1 MSSSR
6 LSWWRCIL
14 SLGLCAARGAAAPS
28 SCAAAQEGALLPAGC
43 SSGRRDSALV
53 QTQAYR
59 VRSIEAAG
67 LQDDVD
73 RIIDR
78 VVFVKTAATGG
89 STFSGILHR
98 FCENHGKRCYI
109 FPQEKIDRI
118 KVEFESFLPI
128 ERPEL
133 EELAHTSAGKYDVW
147 PNHVMYYPELFRTLI
162 PGAFTISVFR
172 EPLPR
177 IMSSI
182 RHGWVEDATTL
193 LSSLMHNTVVDHPLV
208 CGFAGLQMSDQ
219 VPKEAYDD
227 LDFVMLTE
235 QYDKSLMML
244 RRVLGWRASE
254 MMYRPL
260 KEKEDEDVLEVVE
273 KLREFV
279 SRPEGELN
287 DATKT
292 FLEQCAG
299 KEEQEVYAR
308 AVESFEA
315 QWKHLSTAEQEAIEQ
330 EVALFEQVR
339 EQLEACCDQ
348 NEQDAYCAA
357 LLVDNVDW
365 NRRAVKEQ
373 VAGVV
378 LSSMHSDTHCFQ
390 MVKIALGDA

>member
-1 MSSSR
+1 MPSSR
-6 LSWWRCIL
+6 PWWRCIL
-14 SLGLCAARGAAAPS
+14 SLGLCAARGTVAQ
-28 SCAAAQEGALLPAGC
+28 SCAAAQEGGC
-43 SSGRRDSALV
+43 SSSGSSRDSALV

-59 VRSIEAAG
+59 VRSIEAAA
-67 LQDDVD
+67 LQDDVE
-73 RIIDR
+73 RAIDR

-128 ERPEL
+128 ERAEL
-133 EELAHTSAGKYDVW
+133 TEIAETSSGKYDIW
-147 PNHVMYYPELFRTLI
+147 PNHVMFYPDLFQSLI
-162 PGAFTISVFR
+162 PGAFKVSLFR

-182 RHGWVEDATTL
+182 RHGWVEDATKL
-193 LSSLMHNTVVDHPLV
+193 LSALKHDEVFNHPLA
-208 CGFAGLQMSDQ
+208 CGYAGLQMSDQ
-219 VPKEAYDD
+219 VSKEAYDA

-235 QYDKSLMML
+235 EYDRSLMML

-260 KEKEDEDVLEVVE
+260 KEKEDEDVLEVVQQ
-273 KLREFV
+273 LQEFV

-287 DATKT
+287 HATKV

-299 KEEQEVYAR
+299 KGEQDVYKR
-308 AVESFEA
+308 AVQSFDE
-315 QWKHLSTAEQEAIEQ
+315 QWQRLSASEQQAIEQ
-330 EVALFEQVR
+330 EVILFQDVR
-339 EQLEACCDQ
+339 EQLAVCCEH
-348 NEQDAYCAA
+348 NEHDAYCAE

-365 NRRAVKEQ
+365 NKRAVANQ
-373 VAGVV
+373 VNGVV
-378 LSSMHSDTHCFQ
+378 FSSMPSDTTCSK
-390 MVKIALGDA
+390 MVKTALGDA